1 MKFFNHKSIA
11 SFEKIILFFIN
22 FFYFLREKNVIRI
35 LVYHNIDSKY
45 YSKLRNQL
53 KNLKKDWNFIDAQE
67 FEDHITH
74 WKVHTKAIQERT
86 FKEECPLEYR
96 KEMLEHIAVHEYLM
110 IEKAQQ
116 NPLFQAKLAELPL
129 FPIFPT
135 GFVPE
140 SALQQQA
147 RVQGEANRGEEI
159 TGMIPGEDNSE
170 LPQQGDEE

>member
-67 FEDHITH
+67 FED
-74 WKVHTKAIQERT
+74 
-86 FKEECPLEYR
+86 
-96 KEMLEHIAVHEYLM
+96 
-110 IEKAQQ
+110 
-116 NPLFQAKLAELPL
+116 
-129 FPIFPT
+129 
-135 GFVPE
+135 
-140 SALQQQA
+140 
-147 RVQGEANRGEEI
+147 
-159 TGMIPGEDNSE
+159 
-170 LPQQGDEE
+170 